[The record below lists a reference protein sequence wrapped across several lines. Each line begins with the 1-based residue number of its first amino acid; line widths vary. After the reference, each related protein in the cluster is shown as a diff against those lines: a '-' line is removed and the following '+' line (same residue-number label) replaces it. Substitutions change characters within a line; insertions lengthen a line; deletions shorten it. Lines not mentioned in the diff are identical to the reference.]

1 MLYVTAEG
9 IAILHAFAAL
19 LFPLPLGLILTSVFR
34 VQRAPWVALLGTGAF
49 AALIPAMIALAP
61 GPSITSL
68 PRALFGLPI
77 LVAGVVAYVIAG
89 YVVTRVRWRWP
100 VLCAALGVG
109 VFVTM
114 VLQSRT
120 WIVNWHEERALAAV
134 DIPLLG
140 LQGQAPV
147 WVEIEHDPNDTFV
160 FLDFNSSAVALHP
173 VSVGNPQAA
182 CEKPYP
188 GEPPYPCRQLTSG
201 QWIREHG
208 LGGVV
213 LFGVRHGVLV
223 EINSPSQE
231 QAVTTLGS
239 LAPTTAAALAWSR

>member
-9 IAILHAFAAL
+9 IAVFHVFAAL
-19 LFPLPLGLILTSVFR
+19 LLPLPLGLILTSLFR
-34 VQRAPWVALLGTGAF
+34 VPRASWAALLGTCAF
-49 AALIPAMIALAP
+49 AALTPAMIALAP

-77 LVAGVVAYVIAG
+77 LVAGVVAYAIAG
-89 YVVTRVRWRWP
+89 YVVTRVRWWRP

-140 LQGQAPV
+140 LLGQAPV

-160 FLDFNSSAVALHP
+160 FLDFNSSAVTLRP
-173 VSVGNPQAA
+173 VSLDSPQAA

-188 GEPPYPCRQLTSG
+188 GEQPYACRQLTAE
-201 QWIREHG
+201 QWIRVHE

-239 LAPTTAAALAWSR
+239 LTPTTAAALAWSR